1 MKIRFTRI
9 RPVCLS
15 AIKSIF
21 TLKKSAGFWGLLFMC
36 IFYACHNKESSE
48 KIAEEDQFSLHIR
61 TTEARTPDQEQ
72 SGFQLP
78 PGFEIQLFAAEPQIG
93 KPLNMAFD
101 ARGRMWLTQSYEY
114 PFPDTTGAG
123 KDKISILEDTD
134 GDGSADII
142 TDFADSLNIPIG
154 IIPVK
159 GGAIAYS
166 IPNVYYFKD
175 NDGDDKADEKRI
187 VLSGFEH
194 KDTHGMINNFF
205 RGLDGWIHGSHG
217 FANTSSVTDRNGKTI
232 IMQSGNMFRFRDDGS
247 NVEFTSTGRV
257 NPFGHTYDEMGYV
270 YSVDCHTTPI
280 YQLIRGADYPH
291 FGKQPTGIGFGPA
304 TEIENQ
310 RGATALA
317 GLEYYIAPQFPP
329 EYQNSFYYGDVV
341 KSRVYR
347 SSMKKKGT
355 TAYITQE
362 EDFIVSQDPWFRP
375 VDVKLGPDGALYIAD
390 FYNRIIGHY
399 EVPLDHPGRD
409 RERGRIWRVV
419 YTGDKKPDEATESD
433 WSDASLQQL
442 INGLGQENLP
452 LRTILAD
459 QIMDRFDAKAVEPL
473 NQAFNTSNNTG
484 QQIQI
489 LWLLYRL
496 NALPNQ
502 LLITALKHKAAGLR
516 VHALR
521 IMFEYEVL
529 SKELIAIAQNCLN
542 DTQPDV
548 IRAAVMLLARHPDAV
563 RLPSLFSVQKNLPAY
578 DSHLKYVI
586 RQCLRDHLRENA
598 VFRYIIN
605 QDWDQQEITSLIDV
619 VVGVDSEL
627 AAEFI
632 IQYLKSLNT
641 LEAETLIRL
650 SAHAS
655 RFVAPKDLNELVL
668 TAKTLSGDDMDLQY
682 GIYEAIK
689 GGIDRRGT
697 KESQAVR
704 EWAISLGRTFLDLKQ
719 PASTQWRIAP
729 IEKSIYDKNTW
740 QLVEVDARDQL
751 EATTA
756 LLSGPFEDD
765 RQMSQLYSPDFI
777 IPETFSF
784 QLFGNKHESDA
795 PDVNTNVVQLRLSA
809 SDKVIQEAYITGQ
822 NIRQK
827 VSWHNG
833 AVKGQQGYLAIVDG
847 SASRDRFIGIGQL
860 TPSIVELPQEDP
872 ELTAKRQLFA
882 ANVAGRYKL
891 KAWQK
896 DLEEMFLSTFTDL
909 YAKAAA
915 AESLLL
921 LDNRNLDIIASVITK
936 EDTQPFLIESIAKSI
951 SKINSTAAPVVLRK
965 ALEGRPYSIQKE
977 IVLALAQS
985 KNGIDQ
991 LLEAVTQLE
1000 VVPRILLERQVNE
1013 YLLST
1018 ASKAQIALSQ
1028 KLTKDVK
1035 KPDEEIQALINK
1047 RLATFQRSRNAVT
1060 GGSETFVVH
1069 CAPCHQINGN
1079 GGSIGPQLDGIGNW
1093 GARALTEKI
1102 LDPNRNI
1109 SKAFINYNIK
1119 LKDGTNQSGL
1129 FRRQE
1134 GALLVFANASG
1145 QEFTIA
1151 EDEIAEKNASPYTLM
1166 PDHFNRVI
1174 KKEEFY
1180 LLLNYLLTQK

>member
-1 MKIRFTRI
+1 M
-9 RPVCLS
+9 
-15 AIKSIF
+15 
-21 TLKKSAGFWGLLFMC
+21 GLLFMC
-36 IFYACHNKESSE
+36 IFYACHDKESTE
-48 KIAEEDQFSLHIR
+48 KTADEDQFSLHIR
-61 TTEARTPDQEQ
+61 TTEARTPAQEQ
-72 SGFQLP
+72 SGFRLP
-78 PGFEIQLFAAEPQIG
+78 PGFEIQLFASEPQIG
-93 KPLNMAFD
+93 KPLNMSFD
-101 ARGRMWLTQSYEY
+101 ARGRMWVTQSYEY

-123 KDKISILEDTD
+123 KDKITILEDSD
-134 GDGSADII
+134 GDGSADNI

-159 GGAIAYS
+159 DGAIAYS

-175 NDGDDKADEKRI
+175 NDGDDKADERRI

-232 IMQSGNMFRFRDDGS
+232 VMQSGNMFRFRDDGS

-291 FGKQPTGIGFGPA
+291 FGKQPTGIGFGPV

-347 SSMKKKGT
+347 STMEKKGT

-362 EDFIVSQDPWFRP
+362 EDFIVSEDPWFRP

-419 YTGDKKPDEATESD
+419 YTGDTKDDDATGSD
-433 WSDASLQQL
+433 WHDADMQQL

-452 LRTILAD
+452 LRTIIAD
-459 QIMDRFDAKAVEPL
+459 QIIDRFGAKAVDPL
-473 NQAFNTSNNTG
+473 NQAFAASNNTG

-496 NALPNQ
+496 NALPDQ
-502 LLITALKHKAAGLR
+502 LLITAMKHRATGLR
-516 VHALR
+516 VHSLR

-529 SKELIAIAQNCLN
+529 SKELVTIARNSLN

-548 IRAAVMLLARHPDAV
+548 IRAAVMLLARHPDAIQ
-563 RLPSLFSVQKNLPAY
+563 LPLLFSAQKNLPAS

-586 RQCLRDHLRENA
+586 RQCLRDHLRDKT
-598 VFRYIIN
+598 VFHSILN
-605 QDWDQQEITSLIDV
+605 QDWDQREIGSLVDV

-632 IQYLKSLNT
+632 SQYLKSLHT
-641 LEAETLIRL
+641 IEAETLIEL

-655 RFVAPKDLNELVL
+655 RFIAPNDLNKLVL
-668 TAKTLSGDDMDLQY
+668 AAKTLCGDNLDLQY
-682 GIYEAIK
+682 NIYKAIK

-704 EWAISLGRTFLDLKQ
+704 EWAISLARTFLNLKQ
-719 PASTQWRIAP
+719 PASTQWSIAP
-729 IEKSIYDKNTW
+729 IEKSIYDENTW
-740 QLVEVDARDQL
+740 QLVAVDAQDQL
-751 EATTA
+751 EATTV
-756 LLSGPFEDD
+756 LLSGPFEND

-784 QLFGNKHESDA
+784 QLFGNKHESDD
-795 PDVNTNVVQLRLSA
+795 PEVNTNVVQLRLSA
-809 SDKVIQEAYITGQ
+809 SDQVIQEAYVTGQ
-822 NIRQK
+822 NIRQN
-827 VSWHNG
+827 VSWHNS
-833 AVKGQQGYLAIVDG
+833 AVKGQKGYLAIIDG
-847 SASRDRFIGIGQL
+847 SASRGRFIGIGQL
-860 TPSIVELPQEDP
+860 IPSIVAFPQEDP
-872 ELTAKRQLFA
+872 QLTAKRQVFA

-891 KAWQK
+891 TGWQK
-896 DLEEMFLSTFTDL
+896 DLEEMFLSAFTDL

-915 AESLLL
+915 AEALLL
-921 LDNRNLDIIASVITK
+921 LDNRNLDIIANVIKK

-951 SKINSTAAPVVLRK
+951 GKINSPKAPVVLRQ
-965 ALEGRPYSIQKE
+965 ALDGQPYSVQKE
-977 IVLALAQS
+977 IALALAQS
-985 KNGIDQ
+985 VNGIDQ
-991 LLEAVTQLE
+991 LLEAATQLE
-1000 VVPRILLERQVNE
+1000 VVPRILLERQIHE
-1013 YLLST
+1013 HLLNT
-1018 ASKAQIALSQ
+1018 ASKTQIALSQ
-1028 KLTKDVK
+1028 KLMKDVK
-1035 KPDEEIQALINK
+1035 KPNEEIQALIDE
-1047 RLATFQRSRNAVT
+1047 RLAKFQLSGNAVA
-1060 GGSETFVVH
+1060 GGSEAFVVH

-1151 EDEIAEKNASPYTLM
+1151 EREIAEKKASPYTLM
-1166 PDHFNRVI
+1166 PDHFSRVI
-1174 KKEEFY
+1174 EKEEFY